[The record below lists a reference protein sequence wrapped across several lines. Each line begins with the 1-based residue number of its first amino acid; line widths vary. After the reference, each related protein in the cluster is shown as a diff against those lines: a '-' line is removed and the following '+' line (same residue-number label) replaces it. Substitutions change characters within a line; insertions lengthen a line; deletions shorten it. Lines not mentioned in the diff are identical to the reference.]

1 MDLISRYFIDTNVN
15 GPDLNENV
23 CKIVAIHCD
32 DGATLIAENPET
44 GQLWLTERSFLK
56 PITED
61 EANAAFAQLANTLGA
76 AE

>member
-1 MDLISRYFIDTNVN
+1 MDLIGRFFIDTNFDDPN
-15 GPDLNENV
+15 PDEAV

-44 GQLWLTERSFLK
+44 GQLWHTERSFLR

-61 EANAAFAQLANTLGA
+61 EADAAFARLANTLGA